1 MRNLVSRK
9 KYIYEEEKEEL
20 CVFIHDLD
28 VSQCMKLT
36 NILTLLSTNYEKS
49 NIYEIYKIILIVFF

>member
-9 KYIYEEEKEEL
+9 KNIYEEEKEEL
-20 CVFIHDLD
+20 CVFIRDLD